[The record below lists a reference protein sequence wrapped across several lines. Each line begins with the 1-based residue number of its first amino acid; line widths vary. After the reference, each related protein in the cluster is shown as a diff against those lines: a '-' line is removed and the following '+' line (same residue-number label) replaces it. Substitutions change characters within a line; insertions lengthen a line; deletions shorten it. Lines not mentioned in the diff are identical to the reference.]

1 MAFTKSSNHTFHGG
15 QFTNFEGTVVH
26 HHQVIHANLLGPI
39 QVAELTRPASTPP
52 ASTVSSARLQD
63 LPPNLYRE
71 RMSVWNPNANGPL
84 QITNADQERRFWG
97 EYTRVSTGKIH
108 IKRSIGDAQVR
119 EQDEENRSWR
129 HVVAYRTFN
138 HVELQ
143 DQGNSDFLYVTY
155 RGQDASEAFHRDF
168 KQFSRVRNLNVAQ
181 LFGYNDTLPALIFY
195 DVAHIWEQNKFSS
208 LLYIYFEYVF
218 GEVHVSDEN
227 MDLRE
232 LWIHPK
238 TGALCAGPF
247 VQYSSHSS
255 ITYYASGFKTNSMS
269 SKKPC
274 FLSLQTYKDSS
285 ALFTYLTRRLSARNI
300 IRGIDWC
307 RRGTL
312 ERVADEETTFVLSSL
327 PDTIYRGTQHTIIAR
342 WLGNMKECH
351 YRPEREKNLP
361 DGMQPVC
368 IANNSVRIMITQSQ
382 ISHFCDQEEHF
393 IAHGFWLY
401 LRCKHQRALKSNDI
415 STKPIYLFTRPIPR
429 PSDSKSIWNA
439 WIEGKKYFWSFNRS
453 GGEEISEDTQLS
465 LGLPSFTSRFEIRHN
480 WWGDNT
486 YNAIRQLHVSKG
498 FDPQTTDFAQSLG
511 LPNFRIVG
519 GARFDHITVISPKS
533 LTFATPDLLG
543 AFDGIT
549 ITKEDT
555 NFLSS
560 KGSKDIP
567 LRTDPLSTT
576 GVIEDAGSEGLTRQH
591 PR

>member
-195 DVAHIWEQNKFSS
+195 DALVPVAHIWEQNKFSS

-227 MDLRE
+227 MC
-232 LWIHPK
+232 
-238 TGALCAGPF
+238 GA
-247 VQYSSHSS
+247 
-255 ITYYASGFKTNSMS
+255 YYEVAVKRRFFTN
-269 SKKPC
+269 
-274 FLSLQTYKDSS
+274 L
-285 ALFTYLTRRLSARNI
+285 
-300 IRGIDWC
+300 G
-307 RRGTL
+307 
-312 ERVADEETTFVLSSL
+312 
-327 PDTIYRGTQHTIIAR
+327 PDTVLI
-342 WLGNMKECH
+342 
-351 YRPEREKNLP
+351 
-361 DGMQPVC
+361 
-368 IANNSVRIMITQSQ
+368 RIMITQSQ
-382 ISHFCDQEEHF
+382 ISHFCDQEVAIYYALHPRDDWCKLADSWLSQAHSVLSRCGLQKVEWKEHF

-401 LRCKHQRALKSNDI
+401 LRCEHQRALKSNDI

-439 WIEGKKYFWSFNRS
+439 WTEGKKYFWSFNRS

-480 WWGDNT
+480 WWDDNT
-486 YNAIRQLHVSKG
+486 YNAIRQLHVFKG

-519 GARFDHITVISPKS
+519 QARFDHITDTEAMDVDGE
-533 LTFATPDLLG
+533 FAV
-543 AFDGIT
+543 
-549 ITKEDT
+549 
-555 NFLSS
+555 S
-560 KGSKDIP
+560 
-567 LRTDPLSTT
+567 LSTIAAN
-576 GVIEDAGSEGLTRQH
+576 VEEDGMNVD
-591 PR
+591 